1 MAITIPAPGPN
12 PAMLVFH
19 QFVSHLRE
27 QDLREQGEPK
37 ESGAAL
43 SASGAMSGAASGM
56 SFGPWGA
63 LAGGIIGGVAGPKRT
78 KPGTGPYA
86 QPGNIAQDDAAILQG
101 AQNLGNAYT
110 AYQNQQRAIE
120 QDSLRMDL
128 TRARLESLS
137 PEGRSRTALNKFLSG
152 IGSTPGQYAEFK
164 KGLEGAAQASLSDDD
179 VLELYVAQAGQEAQ
193 RAKIQQTQATTAAR
207 EQAQHVAAFN
217 EDPNGF
223 HFPNT
228 SIRDK
233 VKNLDDYMVK
243 LIDNPGGIGR
253 QPNLDAELQRVE
265 AERAFWIAKGAKK
278 VPPKPTGK
286 EEWARIASL
295 IDGTEDAFVLGPDG
309 TGEVVHLTP
318 RQKSNREQMAADE
331 AGFLTEDRSIFRSVS
346 GGQESLISTPGHA
359 ERAAKAKEEN
369 EKRRQADLSEALT
382 LRKRAIEELRGTR
395 RYSKQQG
402 ERLGETYLPDIPEGA
417 ILVRMDQLRGLGVAV
432 PEHGPPL
439 QMPLPG
445 QQTRAPAAPPQPQ
458 GPPPPSPEQQAV
470 ASASSFLQA
479 IAEQEG
485 TGDPSKWSKAMRR
498 KAIPH
503 AEAVIQALTKQ
514 FPNVDDAPEEVVAEL
529 RRLLKIVKAK

>member
-43 SASGAMSGAASGM
+43 SASGALSGAASGM

-86 QPGNIAQDDAAILQG
+86 QAGNIEQDNAAILQG

-110 AYQNQQRAIE
+110 SYRANERAIE

-128 TRARLESLS
+128 MRARLGGGKDLDKALAGLGILRKDW
-137 PEGRSRTALNKFLSG
+137 EGMKA
-152 IGSTPGQYAEFK
+152 
-164 KGLEGAAQASLSDDD
+164 GLTEDFHAQFGDYMPAPTDSDLLGMVQAQADRESAMAKT
-179 VLELYVAQAGQEAQ
+179 AQA
-193 RAKIQQTQATTAAR
+193 QATTAAR

-217 EDPNGF
+217 ENPNGF

-233 VKNLDDYMVK
+233 VKSLDDYMVK

-432 PEHGPPL
+432 PEFGPPL

-445 QQTRAPAAPPQPQ
+445 QQARPPAATPQPQ
-458 GPPPPSPEQQAV
+458 APQPPSPEQQAV

-498 KAIPH
+498 KAVPAATALSESLIKQYQHVDNMPP
-503 AEAVIQALTKQ
+503 EAKR
-514 FPNVDDAPEEVVAEL
+514 EL
-529 RRLLKIVKAK
+529 RRLLKIIKG